1 MANLKQSIEVKNEE
15 IKAKQELIDQW
26 KDYKSEVQ
34 NAINSIKNANEDY
47 MQYLGSI
54 ALDENSNFEAREA
67 NLAVF
72 AENYKYYMD
81 EIIAKNNELEEANS
95 RITDSMTALSEIQS
109 SVDSAAG
116 IASGAI
122 GNALEAISKM
132 TIFNKFAGLRNFLS
146 NDLLAGI
153 TGFSNG
159 GTADYTGLAMLHG
172 TKSEPELILNNA
184 DAAKLYNIIHDS
196 SFTDMMME
204 KQYGHLIRSIPVNNN
219 SSTSNTSNNININ
232 HMEVKANDPIQ
243 FHEQFQKELK
253 QHYRFALSESL
264 VR

>member
-1 MANLKQSIEVKNEE
+1 MANLKQSIEIKNEE

-67 NLAVF
+67 NLANF
-72 AENYKYYMD
+72 TQIYKSYID
-81 EIIAKNNELEEANS
+81 EIIEKSSELEEANN
-95 RITDSMTALSEIQS
+95 RITESMASLSEIQL
-109 SVDSAAG
+109 SVDSAADA
-116 IASGAI
+116 ASEAI
-122 GNALEAISKM
+122 RNALDTIAKM
-132 TIFNKFAGLRNFLS
+132 TLFNKFKGL
-146 NDLLAGI
+146 G
-153 TGFSNG
+153 GFFYDALGSLPGYSAG

-172 TKSEPELILNNA
+172 TKSKPELILNNA

-219 SSTSNTSNNININ
+219 SSTSNSININ

-264 VR
+264 VN